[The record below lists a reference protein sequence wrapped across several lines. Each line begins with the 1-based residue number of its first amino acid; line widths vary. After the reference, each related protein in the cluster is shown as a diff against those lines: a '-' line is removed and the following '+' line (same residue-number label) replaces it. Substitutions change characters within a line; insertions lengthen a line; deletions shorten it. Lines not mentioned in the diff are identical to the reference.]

1 MKIVYYNQ
9 RKTNRKW
16 IKKIIFSLVA
26 VGGIW
31 VFFWLPFFRV
41 KEIIINDPLVS
52 RKEVEEKLGLSLS
65 SLTKF
70 FLPQNNFFLFP
81 SKLAEEAILESGLG
95 VADIEKKFPNK
106 IEIEFKEIKPKFLY
120 CIDKCYYI
128 DKNGI
133 PYEIAP
139 FFTESPLPIL
149 EFVDEAKKE
158 LKLGKEFLPQEN
170 AEFLLNFNNELKNL
184 NISIKKIEIK
194 NDIKITMNENWNLLI
209 LKNQKDYKDFTK
221 KLMILFEQKIKD
233 RSKIEYID
241 MRVENKAFYKL
252 ISK

>member
-9 RKTNRKW
+9 RKINRTW
-16 IKKIIFSLVA
+16 IKKVIFSLVA

-31 VFFWLPFFRV
+31 AFFWLPFFRV

-52 RKEVEEKLGLSLS
+52 KKEVEEKLGLSLY

-95 VADIEKKFPNK
+95 IADVEKKFPNK
-106 IEIEFKEIKPKFLY
+106 IKIDFKEIKPKFLY
-120 CIDKCYYI
+120 CDKECYYI

-133 PYEIAP
+133 PYETAP
-139 FFTESPLPIL
+139 FFSNSPLPTL
-149 EFVDEAKKE
+149 EIKGE
-158 LKLGKEFLPQEN
+158 LRLGEEFLPKSE
-170 AEFLLNFNNELKNL
+170 AEFLIEFGKEVQKLNFFVQK
-184 NISIKKIEIK
+184 IKMDKDLEIFTSEGWK
-194 NDIKITMNENWNLLI
+194 LI
-209 LKNQKDYKDFTK
+209 LNFGKKDSKD
-221 KLMILFEQKIKD
+221 ILEKIFLLFDRKIKD

-252 ISK
+252 K